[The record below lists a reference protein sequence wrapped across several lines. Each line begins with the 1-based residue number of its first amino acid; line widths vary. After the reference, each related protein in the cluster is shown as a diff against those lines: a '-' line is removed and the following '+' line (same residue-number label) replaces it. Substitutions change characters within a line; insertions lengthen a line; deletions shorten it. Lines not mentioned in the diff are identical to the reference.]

1 VNEHIN
7 SPHHCLNPRY
17 MYNKPI
23 HDRFVDE
30 QKNCAGFTMLELV
43 VTVALLAIITAAI
56 VPLYANSMNSI
67 HMRNSR
73 ANFVSLIAYIQ
84 ECAVAETREY
94 RLYINTQEQVFWVE
108 YLVEDDAEGK
118 FFEVVQ
124 EKYGRLQSFPRY
136 LEVQQVRAR
145 QDREAR
151 AYYIGCYPNGAS
163 DIATVTFR
171 DTRDFQEGF
180 SIKTMGTMGKIEVE
194 VR

>member
-1 VNEHIN
+1 
-7 SPHHCLNPRY
+7 
-17 MYNKPI
+17 MNKPI
-23 HDRFVDE
+23 SSLHRCLNLRCMYNRLIKNRFVRDN
-30 QKNCAGFTMLELV
+30 KNCAGFTMLELV
-43 VTVALLAIITAAI
+43 VTVALLAVITAAI

-67 HMRNSR
+67 HMRNAR

-108 YLVEDDAEGK
+108 YQVEDDAEGK
-118 FFEVVQ
+118 LFEVVQ

-163 DIATVTFR
+163 DIATITFR

-180 SIKTMGTMGKIEVE
+180 SVKTMGTMGKMEVE